1 MTKPGKKVNIS
12 RIPSSIS
19 LRPSKKVLEKYK
31 FYKGNNKIIDNQA
44 NTQSSHSY
52 VQTSKI
58 NIKDIMKI
66 KDNFLNLSVR
76 KIKKVHKVLNM
87 PKNEKSRLNIMTKS
101 PWRRQVLVLMSLA
114 NLQKFMIMS
123 SKHVVNINRVLKDI
137 KSDTMAN
144 FIWADSN
151 GLMIITNKVTST
163 LNYNSIKKYIKN
175 IDAVDSND
183 IISPRLP

>member
-1 MTKPGKKVNIS
+1 
-12 RIPSSIS
+12 
-19 LRPSKKVLEKYK
+19 
-31 FYKGNNKIIDNQA
+31 
-44 NTQSSHSY
+44 
-52 VQTSKI
+52 
-58 NIKDIMKI
+58 
-66 KDNFLNLSVR
+66 
-76 KIKKVHKVLNM
+76 
-87 PKNEKSRLNIMTKS
+87 MTKS

-114 NLQKFMIMS
+114 NSEKFMIMS

-151 GLMIITNKVTST
+151 SLMIITNKVAST
-163 LNYNSIKKYIKN
+163 LDYNSIEKYIKN